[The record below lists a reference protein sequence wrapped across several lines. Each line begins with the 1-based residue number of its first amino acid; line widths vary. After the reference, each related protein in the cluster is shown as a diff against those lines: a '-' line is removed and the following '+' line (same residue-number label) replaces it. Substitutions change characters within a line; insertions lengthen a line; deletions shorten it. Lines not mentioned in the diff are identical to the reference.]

1 LYRVLFFIRFRTAT
15 AINWIFSGKAVA
27 IFFKLPKK
35 LGVTEVANFVYLS
48 KERLHELEQELK
60 ELKTNGRKHM
70 AERIAE
76 ARAHG
81 DLSENAEYDAA
92 KDEQGLLELKIS
104 KLETMLSKAQ
114 IIDISSMPRDQIH
127 ILSAVEVKNLN
138 NSKTF
143 KYILV
148 SPEEADLE
156 KGKIAM
162 TSPVGQALMGK
173 KVGDIVQAKVPAGI
187 IKFEILNVE

>member
-1 LYRVLFFIRFRTAT
+1 M
-15 AINWIFSGKAVA
+15 S
-27 IFFKLPKK
+27 
-35 LGVTEVANFVYLS
+35 NFVYLS
-48 KERLHELEQELK
+48 KERIRELEKELT

-104 KLETMLSKAQ
+104 KLEELLSRATV
-114 IIDISSMPRDQIH
+114 IDTSNMPKDQAH
-127 ILSAVEVKNLN
+127 ILSTVTVKNLN
-138 NSKTF
+138 NKKTF
-143 KYILV
+143 KYTLV

-156 KGKIAM
+156 KGKIAIS
-162 TSPVGQALMGK
+162 SPVGQALMGAK
-173 KVGDIVQAKVPAGI
+173 QGQTVQAKVPAGI
-187 IKFEILNVE
+187 IKFEILELS